1 MKQIFL
7 LLLFP
12 FKKFWLDGL
21 NVVKPRG
28 IVCSVLS
35 STIRNDCREMP
46 ETHTFLTSPFFP
58 LTPGYSHGGI
68 WVGVGK
74 PLSAEKLPL
83 KSSEPKARSQNQR
96 LPCFLECITGYC
108 PHQTKPFHQGFFKTL
123 FFPPLFCFEI
133 SWATINFRERE
144 RER

>member
-1 MKQIFL
+1 MKHIFL

-12 FKKFWLDGL
+12 FKKFRLDGL
-21 NVVKPRG
+21 NVVKPCG

-35 STIRNDCREMP
+35 SPIRSGWREKP
-46 ETHTFLTSPFFP
+46 VTHPFLTSPFFS
-58 LTPGYSHGGI
+58 LTPGSSRVGS
-68 WVGVGK
+68 WLGVGK
-74 PLSAEKLPL
+74 PHAAEKLPL

-108 PHQTKPFHQGFFKTL
+108 PHQTKPFHQRFFKTL